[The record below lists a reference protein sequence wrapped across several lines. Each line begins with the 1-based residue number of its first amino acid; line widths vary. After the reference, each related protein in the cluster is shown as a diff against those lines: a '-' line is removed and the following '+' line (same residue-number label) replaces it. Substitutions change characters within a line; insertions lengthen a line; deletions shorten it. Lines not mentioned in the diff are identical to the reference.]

1 MEHDQISVTAQEV
14 ARIRRE
20 LKRPGDGT
28 AGAADEQRF
37 LATLGDG
44 PSLMKRPYLAS
55 RTVFF
60 DDCVLSAQQEGVPQI
75 VLVGAGYDGR
85 ALRFRSPY
93 TVFFELDHPATQADK
108 LARLKD
114 LEIDVS
120 AIRFGALD
128 FTTDHAG
135 LVLAALGHRAD
146 LHTLYLCEGVAVYLT
161 EPVLRQLLR
170 TLREH
175 TAPNST
181 LAVSFAVTT
190 GNQEFEALRAVEEQR
205 LARLGEEP
213 RTRPS
218 REEVYRLLRD
228 AGWRPCETVSP
239 ENPEFGAD
247 ASEAVFVRALAAT

>member
-1 MEHDQISVTAQEV
+1 M
-14 ARIRRE
+14 
-20 LKRPGDGT
+20 
-28 AGAADEQRF
+28 
-37 LATLGDG
+37 
-44 PSLMKRPYLAS
+44 
-55 RTVFF
+55 
-60 DDCVLSAQQEGVPQI
+60 
-75 VLVGAGYDGR
+75 
-85 ALRFRSPY
+85 
-93 TVFFELDHPATQADK
+93 
-108 LARLKD
+108 
-114 LEIDVS
+114 
-120 AIRFGALD
+120 
-128 FTTDHAG
+128 
-135 LVLAALGHRAD
+135 
-146 LHTLYLCEGVAVYLT
+146 AVYLT

-247 ASEAVFVRALAAT
+247 ASEAVFVRALATA

>member
-20 LKRPGDGT
+20 LKRPSDGT
-28 AGAADEQRF
+28 AGAADERRF

-60 DDCVLSAQQEGVPQI
+60 DDCVISAQKEGVPQI

-85 ALRFRSPY
+85 ALRFRAPHTEFY
-93 TVFFELDHPATQADK
+93 ELDHPATQRDK
-108 LARLKD
+108 LARLAD
-114 LEIDVS
+114 LEIDAGDV
-120 AIRFGALD
+120 RFGALD
-128 FTTDHAG
+128 FALDDAD
-135 LVLAALGHRAD
+135 LVLAALGHSRE
-146 LHTLYLCEGVAVYLT
+146 LRTLYLCEGVAVYLT
-161 EPVLRQLLR
+161 QPVLRRLLAA
-170 TLREH
+170 LRAQA
-175 TAPNST
+175 APGSM

-190 GNQEFEALRAVEEQR
+190 ENREFEAVRAVWEQR

-218 REEVYRLLRD
+218 REEVYRLLQD
-228 AGWRPCETVSP
+228 EGWVPSETISP
-239 ENPEFGAD
+239 ENPDFGAD
-247 ASEAVFVRALAAT
+247 ASEAVFVRALAMT